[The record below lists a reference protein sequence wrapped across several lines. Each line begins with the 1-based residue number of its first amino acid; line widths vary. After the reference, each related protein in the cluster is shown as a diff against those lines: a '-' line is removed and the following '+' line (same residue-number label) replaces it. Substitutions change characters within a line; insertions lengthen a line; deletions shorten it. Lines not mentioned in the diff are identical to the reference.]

1 MVDDGAMNGRRMTGA
16 TQWAGSGAGETLV
29 TGSKRETRLGTGKTE
44 REQLFDSWAKHYDSA
59 VGSAASG
66 FPFDGYEQVLDAA
79 VESADAGPGLRV
91 LDLGIGTGNLAARF
105 VRQGCDVWGLDFSA
119 EMLARAQ
126 AKWPEIHL
134 IQASLQASLLDEWPT
149 ELPHPFD
156 RIVSAYVLHEFDLAT
171 KIQMLWRAATQG
183 LTPEGLIVVADI
195 AFPTADARTKAS
207 RRWVD
212 KWDPDEH
219 YWAADEAI
227 AACAQ
232 AGLEATYRQ
241 VSTCGGVF
249 TVRRRGTGHLLP
261 VLAAAGETEQREGE
275 EAGAC

>member
-1 MVDDGAMNGRRMTGA
+1 
-16 TQWAGSGAGETLV
+16 LV

-119 EMLARAQ
+119 EMLAQAR
-126 AKWPEIHL
+126 AKWPQVHL
-134 IQASLQASLLDEWPT
+134 IQASLQAEWPT
-149 ELPHPFD
+149 ELSHPFD

-171 KIQMLWRAATQG
+171 KIQMLRRAAAQG
-183 LTPEGLIVVADI
+183 LTPDGWIVVADI

-207 RRWVD
+207 RRWAD
-212 KWDPDEH
+212 TWDPDEH

-241 VSTCGGVF
+241 VSSCGGVF
-249 TVRRRGTGHLLP
+249 AVRASGTASLP
-261 VLAAAGETEQREGE
+261 GLSRTGRADSRP
-275 EAGAC
+275 

>member
-1 MVDDGAMNGRRMTGA
+1 M
-16 TQWAGSGAGETLV
+16 
-29 TGSKRETRLGTGKTE
+29 GTGKTE

-79 VESADAGPGLRV
+79 VESADAGPDLRV

-119 EMLARAQ
+119 EMLARAR
-126 AKWPEIHL
+126 AKWPEIHF
-134 IQASLQASLLDEWPT
+134 IQASLLDGWTT
-149 ELPHPFD
+149 ELTCRFD

-171 KIQMLWRAATQG
+171 KIQMLQRAAAQG
-183 LTPEGLIVVADI
+183 LTPEGWIVVADI
-195 AFPTADARTKAS
+195 AFPTVDARTKAS
-207 RRWVD
+207 RRWAD

-232 AGLEATYRQ
+232 AGLVATYRQ
-241 VSTCGGVF
+241 VSSCGGVF
-249 TVRRRGTGHLLP
+249 AIRASGTASLP
-261 VLAAAGETEQREGE
+261 GLSRTGRADSRP
-275 EAGAC
+275 